1 MNYFTGIDVSLRFV
15 SICVVDE
22 AGVVRYEEKVA
33 AEVDVIVASLRR
45 FSCEITQVGFE
56 AGALTQYLTYGLR
69 AAGFEVICLE
79 ARQVA
84 ATLAAMRN
92 KTDRNDARGLAQ
104 ILRSGWYRRVHVKS
118 LESHQ
123 LRALLTSRKAI
134 LTKCIDLENELRGL
148 LKIFGVRLAPRVG
161 HGSFD
166 EAVRGAAEADQLL
179 ARALV
184 PLLDARTVL
193 YKTYLKL
200 DNAVKAVV
208 CTDPICQRLMTVPGV
223 GPVTSLTFKVGVDD
237 PRRFRSSRT
246 VAAHFGLTP
255 RRYQSGETDNP
266 GRISKA
272 GDADVRCALYTAAHA
287 LMTRSDAWSTLKAW
301 GLRLAKIRGHRRA
314 VVAVARKLAVILHR
328 MWIDGT
334 AFRSSR
340 MREVTA

>member
-1 MNYFTGIDVSLRFV
+1 MKYFTGIDVSLRFV

-45 FSCEITQVGFE
+45 FSCEIKQVGFE

-166 EAVRGAAEADQLL
+166 EAVRGAAEAD
-179 ARALV
+179 RCW
-184 PLLDARTVL
+184 R
-193 YKTYLKL
+193 
-200 DNAVKAVV
+200 
-208 CTDPICQRLMTVPGV
+208 
-223 GPVTSLTFKVGVDD
+223 GP
-237 PRRFRSSRT
+237 
-246 VAAHFGLTP
+246 
-255 RRYQSGETDNP
+255 
-266 GRISKA
+266 
-272 GDADVRCALYTAAHA
+272 
-287 LMTRSDAWSTLKAW
+287 
-301 GLRLAKIRGHRRA
+301 
-314 VVAVARKLAVILHR
+314 
-328 MWIDGT
+328 
-334 AFRSSR
+334 
-340 MREVTA
+340 